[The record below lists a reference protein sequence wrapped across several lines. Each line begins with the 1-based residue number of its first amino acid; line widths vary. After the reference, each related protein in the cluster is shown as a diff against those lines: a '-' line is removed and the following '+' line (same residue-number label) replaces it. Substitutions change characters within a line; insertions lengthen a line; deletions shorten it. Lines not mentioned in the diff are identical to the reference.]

1 MRITKTQF
9 LRAVRLPFSHGGR
22 NFLWWQVIDRGQRI
36 CHWIAR
42 AHRVVLS
49 RHKRVVMV
57 VGTYGKTTTTR
68 AVAAV
73 LGLPPDPWL
82 ERNAN
87 CLGLVAWSLL
97 RQPVWRRY
105 AAIEAGIGE
114 PGSMRGLARTL
125 RPQVVVVT
133 CIGSEHIQ
141 SFRNTEHL
149 RSEKAEAVRS
159 LGAHDTA
166 VLNFDDPNVA
176 WMASQT
182 RARVIRY
189 GFDPAWE
196 IHVKTW
202 EQDWPH
208 GMRLTVS
215 VRGEEIAIRARLIG
229 KNSIYAL
236 LAAIAVGVAEGLP
249 AALAVERVA
258 ALPPTPGRLQPMPL
272 PSGATA
278 LCDDYKGS
286 VETVHAALDFLAD
299 IPARRRIVV
308 LGGLDSPPNP
318 QRRYYRAVAE
328 HVCRVADHVIVVG
341 YTYREYVGELRR
353 GQGDGR
359 RLSGFEV
366 ASRTA
371 EAVALLQKIV
381 GPGDVVLVKGQKSQN
396 LRRIVLALQGREVRC
411 AVDACRLHL
420 QQCDNCPLLGKPS
433 PLGGIRL
440 DERVVS
446 SPIAPVASRTD
457 ESA

>member
-1 MRITKTQF
+1 MMITRTQF
-9 LRAVRLPFSHGGR
+9 LRALRLPFSHGGR
-22 NFLWWQVIDRGQRI
+22 NFLWWQAIDRGQWI
-36 CHWIAR
+36 CHQAAR
-42 AHRVVLS
+42 VHRAVLS

-82 ERNAN
+82 DRNAN

-114 PGSMRGLARTL
+114 PDTMGVFVRTL

-141 SFRNTEHL
+141 SFRDAEHL
-149 RSEKAEAVRS
+149 RSEKAEAVRG
-159 LGAHDTA
+159 LGPHDLA

-196 IHVKTW
+196 IHAKAW
-202 EQDWPH
+202 EQDWLH
-208 GMRLTVS
+208 GTRITMS
-215 VRGEEIAIRARLIG
+215 VHGEEIAMRARLLG
-229 KNSIYAL
+229 ENSIYAL
-236 LAAIAVGVAEGLP
+236 LAAVAVGVAEGLP
-249 AALAVERVA
+249 AALAVERAA
-258 ALPPTPGRLQPMPL
+258 ALPPTPGRMQPVPL
-272 PSGATA
+272 PGGATA

-286 VETVHAALDFLAD
+286 VETMHAALDFIANL
-299 IPARRRIVV
+299 PARRRIVV

-328 HVCRVADHVIVVG
+328 HASRVADHVIVVG
-341 YTYREYVGELRR
+341 YTHREYVGELRR
-353 GQGDGR
+353 GQGGGS
-359 RLSGFEV
+359 RLSGFDV
-366 ASRTA
+366 APRIA
-371 EAVALLQKIV
+371 EAVALLHKTI

-420 QQCDNCPLLGKPS
+420 QQCDNCPLLGRPS

-446 SPIAPVASRTD
+446 SPIAPVSPTTD
-457 ESA
+457 ERA